1 MTWGAGHWLAFFIGL
16 FLVLATASNLIRTL
30 VVPRA
35 MVSRYSVTVA
45 QRGVRRV
52 FLVVAERFKTYESK
66 DRILAMSAPVSLLVV
81 LMVWLFLF
89 GVGYGLIL
97 WAFVHGSVMDAMRE
111 AGSSMLTLG
120 FASTPGRAGT
130 LLDFFAAFT
139 GLIVIAL
146 QIAYLPTIYS
156 AFNRRETLV
165 TMLQSRAGAPAW
177 GPEILARHQLVG
189 LVGNLPDFYAEWER
203 WAAEVAESHTTY
215 PVLISFRSPH
225 PLRSWALGLLAVLDS
240 AALYLA
246 LSPQRAPTEARLC
259 LRMGFTA
266 LRYIADASRI
276 PYDPDPFPD
285 DPIQLPYDEYLR
297 GIERLR
303 EIGFEMERTP
313 EEAWPDFRGW
323 RVNYEAISY
332 ELMERIVAP
341 PGPWSGERTRLRGLT
356 IEPQRPADRRPN
368 DPESKKTPKISRF
381 GWHA

>member
-1 MTWGAGHWLAFFIGL
+1 MTWQAGHWVALLVGLA
-16 FLVLATASNLIRTL
+16 LVFSTASSLIRTL

-35 MVSRYSVTVA
+35 LISRLSVTVA
-45 QRGVRRV
+45 RQGVRRT
-52 FLVVAERFKTYESK
+52 FLFIAGRFKSYETK
-66 DRILAMSAPVSLLVV
+66 DKILALSAPVSLIVL
-81 LMVWLFLF
+81 LMVWLALF
-89 GVGYGLIL
+89 GLGYGLIL
-97 WAFVHGSVMDAMRE
+97 WAFIDGSLVAAMRE

-177 GPEILARHQLVG
+177 GPEILARHHLVG
-189 LVGNLPDFYAEWER
+189 LVGNLPHFYAEWER

-225 PLRSWALGLLAVLDS
+225 PLRSWILGLLAVLDS

-246 LSPQRAPTEARLC
+246 LSPKSAPTEARLC

-266 LRYIADASRI
+266 LRYIADVSRI
-276 PYDPDPFPD
+276 TYDPDPFPD
-285 DPIQLPYDEYLR
+285 DPIELSFDEYVG

-303 EIGFEMERTP
+303 EVGFEMERTA
-313 EEAWPDFRGW
+313 EEAWADFRGW
-323 RVNYEAISY
+323 RVNYEAIAY
-332 ELMERIVAP
+332 ELMERVVAP
-341 PGPWSGERTRLRGLT
+341 PGPWSGDRSRLRGVT
-356 IEPQRPADRRPN
+356 IEPQRPADRRPD
-368 DPESKKTPKISRF
+368 DPDNKKAPKISRF